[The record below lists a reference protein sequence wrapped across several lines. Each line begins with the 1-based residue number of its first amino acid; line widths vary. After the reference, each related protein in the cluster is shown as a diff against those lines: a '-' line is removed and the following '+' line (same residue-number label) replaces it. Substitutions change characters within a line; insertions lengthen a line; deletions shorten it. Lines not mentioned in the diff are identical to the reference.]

1 MAINIRG
8 IGVFLAILAF
18 TRASKSITL
27 TYSLVELKM
36 YHTD

>member
-8 IGVFLAILAF
+8 IGVFLAILAS
-18 TRASKSITL
+18 TRASKSV